1 MGWTAPASGTRL
13 SELGVVGDFHHAGDL
28 PMAKIRM
35 IGLDLAKSVFQVHG
49 ADAAGRCLVR
59 RRLRR
64 TQLLEFFANLPACLV
79 GMEAC
84 PSAHHWAREIQAL
97 GHEVRLIPPRYA
109 RPYVKTNKNDAADA
123 EAICEALGRPTMRF
137 VPVKSREQQSMV
149 MLHRARELLV
159 RQRTQLV
166 NALRGHLAEF
176 GIVGPQGVNRVKDL
190 LAGLAAADDL
200 QVPGLARQVLA
211 MLVEQIRNT
220 ESRIAEIERQVI
232 TWAQESDACRR
243 LMTIPGIGPVT
254 ATALAAAVPDPG
266 VFTSGRHFAAWLG
279 LVPRQN
285 STGGRER
292 LGSISK
298 RGDGY
303 LRKLL
308 VHGARALMRWSHR
321 RWPWLSDLLNR
332 RPPNVAA
339 VAIANKTA
347 RIAWA
352 LMRRGEAYRTPAPAA
367 A

>member
-1 MGWTAPASGTRL
+1 
-13 SELGVVGDFHHAGDL
+13 
-28 PMAKIRM
+28 MAKIRM

-64 TQLLEFFANLPACLV
+64 NQLLEFFANMSACLV

-123 EAICEALGRPTMRF
+123 EAICEALARPTMRF
-137 VPVKSREQQSMV
+137 VPIKSREQQSML
-149 MLHRARELLV
+149 MLHRVRELLV
-159 RQRTQLV
+159 RQRTQLI

-190 LAGLAAADDL
+190 LVSLAAADDL
-200 QVPGLARQVLA
+200 QVPSLARQALA
-211 MLVEQIRNT
+211 ILVEQISNT
-220 ESRIAEIERQVI
+220 ESRIADIEDRVI
-232 TWAQESDACRR
+232 AWARRSDACRR
-243 LMTIPGIGPVT
+243 LMTIPGVGPIT
-254 ATALAAAVPDPG
+254 ATALAAAVPDPSA
-266 VFTSGRHFAAWLG
+266 FKSGRHFAAWLG
-279 LVPRQN
+279 LVPRQH

-292 LGSISK
+292 LGAISK

-308 VHGARALMRWSHR
+308 VHGARSLMRWSHCR
-321 RWPWLSDLLNR
+321 SPWLSDLLNR

-339 VAIANKTA
+339 VAMANKTA
-347 RIAWA
+347 RVAWA
-352 LMRRGEAYRTPAPAA
+352 LLRRDDAYRTPAPAA